1 MRLAH
6 RDWSAEPEA
15 WARALDVSREA
26 IELYAS
32 SDVIDL
38 HLDSFIWTRIFGYDL
53 RRKHGL
59 GLFGRHFYSQVDF
72 PRALEAGLTGG
83 TWIIT
88 TNPFKPA
95 RWRRDAFFR
104 NLDRIK
110 ALFAETA
117 SDFQHV
123 RTAAEYRA
131 ARAAGRHGAFLG
143 IQGGNALD
151 HDLDDV
157 GRIPDGDILRCTVVH
172 LTTSSLG
179 QTSNPLP
186 RRLSGK
192 EGLTDRGRDFVRRL
206 NDAKIFVDLAHIS
219 RKAFFEA
226 AEVHDASQPL
236 MVTHTGVAGVY
247 EHWRNLTDEQLRVVA
262 DTGGTIGVM
271 FQESFL
277 AKKGATADTIVDH
290 LAHICDTVG
299 EDHASIGSDY
309 DGAISPPP
317 DVPTLFELP
326 KLVQLMLDRGWSDA
340 RVRKIL
346 GGNFLRVVEQLR
358 G

>member
-110 ALFAETA
+110 ALFA
-117 SDFQHV
+117 DFYHV
-123 RTAAEYRA
+123 RQCKIHKMLQLQGMRFE
-131 ARAAGRHGAFLG
+131 GRLHSG
-143 IQGGNALD
+143 I
-151 HDLDDV
+151 DDTRSRPRDRTSV
-157 GRIPDGDILRCTVVH
+157 PANGRQRRCT
-172 LTTSSLG
+172 
-179 QTSNPLP
+179 
-186 RRLSGK
+186 
-192 EGLTDRGRDFVRRL
+192 
-206 NDAKIFVDLAHIS
+206 
-219 RKAFFEA
+219 
-226 AEVHDASQPL
+226 
-236 MVTHTGVAGVY
+236 
-247 EHWRNLTDEQLRVVA
+247 
-262 DTGGTIGVM
+262 
-271 FQESFL
+271 
-277 AKKGATADTIVDH
+277 
-290 LAHICDTVG
+290 
-299 EDHASIGSDY
+299 
-309 DGAISPPP
+309 
-317 DVPTLFELP
+317 
-326 KLVQLMLDRGWSDA
+326 
-340 RVRKIL
+340 
-346 GGNFLRVVEQLR
+346 
-358 G
+358 